1 MYMRGEDMPFVK
13 HFGVNV
19 VEKPSGL
26 KLTRENYIEKVTFK
40 DSHLKKLYTDSIINS
55 HTEACLY
62 NYDKN
67 MNYFHSLSHE
77 DFNEELENFIRENMN
92 FKEITDLTSVDG
104 KSGYYIMVLD
114 EYAQAYIGTSRDIKK
129 RIQQHWR
136 MQMFFDRMIFGTKE
150 NSILSINS
158 FRALDTTRIF
168 VYLTSNT
175 YHLEDKLINQFD
187 NKYLLNRT
195 AGGVLDGLLG
205 AITNGKTRDLSV

>member
-1 MYMRGEDMPFVK
+1 MRGEDMPFIK
-13 HFGVNV
+13 HFGVDV
-19 VEKPSGL
+19 VEKTSGL
-26 KLTRENYIEKVTFK
+26 KLTKENYIEKIVFK
-40 DSHLKKLYTDSIINS
+40 SSHLKEYFTDTVIKD

-67 MNYFHSLSHE
+67 MKYFRSLSIE
-77 DFNEELENFIRENMN
+77 DFNEEIKNFVSKNIN
-92 FKEITDLTSVDG
+92 FKEIADLASVGG

-114 EYAQAYIGTSRDIKK
+114 EYAQVYIGTSRDIKK

-136 MQMFFDRMIFGTKE
+136 MQMFFDRMIFGSKE

-175 YHLEDKLINQFD
+175 YSLEDKLIRQFD

-195 AGGVLDGLLG
+195 AGGVLDGLAG
-205 AITNGKTRDLSV
+205 AIANGKTRDLSI

>member
-1 MYMRGEDMPFVK
+1 MSFIK

-26 KLTRENYIEKVTFK
+26 KLTRENYIEKIVFK
-40 DSHLKKLYTDSIINS
+40 DSYFKEYYTDSVIKD
-55 HTEACLY
+55 HTQARLY

-67 MNYFHSLSHE
+67 MQYFHSLSNE
-77 DFNEELENFIRENMN
+77 DFNEELKNFVSKNIN

-104 KSGYYIMVLD
+104 ESGYYIMVLD

-136 MQMFFDRMIFGTKE
+136 MQMYFDRMIFGSKE

-175 YHLEDKLINQFD
+175 FDLEDKLINQFD

-205 AITNGKTRDLSV
+205 AVSSGKTRDLSK